1 MPLLEAIRLAFRT
14 IRGQKL
20 KSCFSLV
27 GVLIGVTFLIAV
39 VSIVQGMNR
48 YMVERFANTLIG
60 ANTFELRQRPSINM
74 GNITHETW
82 LEWLRRPRVSYAD
95 ADFVRDRVRTPAT
108 FAKFCADRVSVHY
121 DGKVAKDVELV
132 GTEETYFR
140 IRNYELAA
148 GRAFTAQEVRASQP
162 VLVVGHELAEKL
174 LPGVDPVGKVVQV
187 GGLPYRI
194 IGVVARQGTLFGLSL
209 DKFAIMPF
217 SAQGRRLICPI
228 NILDALIVRTD
239 DPTQMQLALAEA
251 EAAMRSRRQ
260 LKPSEE
266 NDFAFQTAEGALGS
280 WKKISRILFLALPG
294 LVAISLVVGGIVIMN
309 IMLMAVSER
318 TREIGIRKAL
328 GARRRDILAQ
338 FVVEAATLSAA
349 GAVMGIG
356 FGILLAY
363 AVKALTPLPAAVAPW
378 SVAVGVILGVSV
390 GLAAGV
396 YPASRAS
403 RLDPIVAL
411 RAE

>member
-1 MPLLEAIRLAFRT
+1 MPLLEAIRLALRA
-14 IRGQKL
+14 IRAQKL
-20 KSCFSLV
+20 KSFFSLV

-48 YMVERFANTLIG
+48 YMVDRFANTLIG

-74 GNITHETW
+74 GHTTHETW
-82 LEWLRRPRVSYAD
+82 LAWLRRPRISYDD
-95 ADFVRDRVRTPAT
+95 ADFVSERIRTPAT
-108 FAKFCADRVSVHY
+108 FARFCQDRVAVHY
-121 DGKVAKDVELV
+121 DGKIAKDVDLI
-132 GTEETYFR
+132 GTEDTYFR

-148 GRAFTAQEVRASQP
+148 GRAFTAQEVRVGQP
-162 VLVVGHELAEKL
+162 VLVIGHEVAEKL
-174 LPGVDPVGKVVQV
+174 IPGVDPIGKEVQI

-194 IGVVARQGTLFGLSL
+194 IGVITKQGTLFGLSL
-209 DKFAIMPF
+209 DKFAVMPF
-217 SAQGRRLICPI
+217 TAQGRRLICPI

-239 DPTQMQLALAEA
+239 DPGQMQLALAEA

-260 LKPSEE
+260 LKPTDE
-266 NDFAFQTAEGALGS
+266 NNFEFQTAEGALGT
-280 WKKISRILFLALPG
+280 WQKISRILFLALPG

-338 FVVEAATLSAA
+338 FVVESATLSAV

-356 FGILLAY
+356 LGLVLAY
-363 AVKALTPLPAAVAPW
+363 VVKALTPLPAAVAPW
-378 SVAVGVILGVSV
+378 SVGLGVMLGVTVGVV
-390 GLAAGV
+390 AGV